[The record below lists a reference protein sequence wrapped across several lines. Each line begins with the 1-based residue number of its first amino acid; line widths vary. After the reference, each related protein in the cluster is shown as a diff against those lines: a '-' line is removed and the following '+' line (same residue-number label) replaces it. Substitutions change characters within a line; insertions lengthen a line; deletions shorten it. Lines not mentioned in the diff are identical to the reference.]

1 MEKAN
6 FGIVFKNTL
15 RPWKLFSLS
24 IGLSYL
30 FWGAYNKLTPD
41 WDYGISIIMGLLTYF
56 LAPWCSR
63 TIVNLEYKKILLA
76 IFLYFFV
83 VDFIYYIYWTL
94 VDEMALIMRPANF
107 LVSTCFFWLC
117 GFIWLHNGTLKD
129 LITGNIK

>member
-15 RPWKLFSLS
+15 RPWKLLSLS

-30 FWGAYNKLTPD
+30 FWDAYNKLTPD

-76 IFLYFFV
+76 IFLYLFV

-94 VDEMALIMRPANF
+94 VDEIALIMRPANF
-107 LVSTCFFWLC
+107 LVSTCFFLVMW
-117 GFIWLHNGTLKD
+117 FHMVT
-129 LITGNIK
+129 